1 MKRSALI
8 FTLSVLP
15 AIFFSCKG
23 EKKKFIMAEVNPAES
38 MSYRMDQ
45 FFCDE
50 VKTLSKGSIEI
61 ELAAA
66 GVLGDESSVVDEMR
80 IGKKI
85 DIARVSTMALNK
97 QGCEKL
103 SLLTLPYTFNNR
115 EHFWKFAKSELA
127 DDFLSESAEGPD
139 GLVGLFFAEE
149 GFRHF
154 FSTKK
159 LDSHED
165 FKGHR
170 VRIASDPVLTG
181 VVNDMNAIPVDL
193 KFTDLMKAMVLGN
206 IDTAEQPLI
215 NYSANHFDSVAK
227 NVILDGHTIGV
238 IEVLITKQAWNS
250 LKPKEQEI
258 LRKAGS
264 DAADYGRKIVE
275 EQENSTLEKLIKE
288 GVVFTEVTDK
298 SPWKKICSTTIS
310 KYTSNNAELYRKIV
324 EMGDGNQ

>member
-1 MKRSALI
+1 MKRSAYILAL
-8 FTLSVLP
+8 FALPVMFLS
-15 AIFFSCKG
+15 CRG
-23 EKKKFIMAEVNPAES
+23 EKKKFIMAEVNPSES
-38 MSYRMDQ
+38 MACRMDQ

-50 VKTLSKGSIEI
+50 VKALSKGSIEI
-61 ELAAA
+61 ELSAA
-66 GVLGDESSVVDEMR
+66 GVLGDETTVLDEMHN
-80 IGKKI
+80 GKKI

-97 QGCEKL
+97 YGCEKL
-103 SLLTLPYTFNNR
+103 SLLTLPYTFNDR

-127 DDFLSESAEGPD
+127 EDFLMESAEGPD

-159 LDSHED
+159 LSTIED

-170 VRIASDPVLTG
+170 IRITSDPVLTG
-181 VVNDMNAIPVDL
+181 VVNDMNAIPVEL

-238 IEVLITKQAWNS
+238 IEVLITKQAWDS

-264 DAADYGRKIVE
+264 AAADYGRKIVE
-275 EQENSTLEKLIKE
+275 EQEKSTVGKLVDE

-298 SPWKKICSTTIS
+298 APWKKICATTIS
-310 KYTSNNAELYRKIV
+310 KYSSTNTDLYRKIV